1 MSKAFKV
8 SFSVF
13 LAVLLLLGGLN
24 YAGTAQSFS
33 GLQAS
38 LLPDNPFYF
47 VKDIGREI
55 RAALTF
61 NASSRTE
68 LRISFAGEKLIEAKE
83 SAKTKDDASVIKAL
97 SGYDSQIAKASEASK
112 MIKSGTQSLLDS
124 LTLQIMES
132 QDAFNDFSISG
143 IAQQQVQDA
152 RQSSLDALTSIAFN
166 VFSPDEI
173 EKSLESAVNNTPDI
187 KVSDKVD
194 ILDKVKD
201 IAPAGGR
208 KAAVAAEN
216 NIINKYVNDASLDA
230 AEQYRLEQDAE
241 DIKGTPEY
249 QQAVLLSYANK
260 IINDDQGLLSS
271 LNLTSDDVL
280 KLKNYSQN
288 IINQKGM
295 IDFSEAIAGF
305 NSLNLSSEASKIIDE
320 LQSQVVNRIT
330 GQNINCTNIIN
341 LVCGKD
347 GQTYNNICSA
357 YKIGTAVSYYGKC
370 GSCITEGKKISSGG
384 TCCPG
389 LALCSDTDTCSAACN
404 NDANAAS
411 GTDSIVCNDLWQPV
425 CGSNGNTYSNDCY
438 LSRAGAAKAYD
449 GECKKTSSTSSNKSG
464 IANPA
469 STFCKDQGYVSQIKT
484 NGDGSQYGVCVF
496 DNGKQCEEWSFYN
509 GSCGSDYRRYL
520 IAGRPY
526 PQETVCMDSD
536 YAITF
541 KSSGIGAVKLSFL
554 SSDGQSYPLKQLNI
568 KDLKIADDGSKEYT
582 WKAGTYV
589 NGNILDPGS
598 YTLVITSVPGAD
610 EKVLTAKGNDPFE
623 LSICK

>member
-1 MSKAFKV
+1 
-8 SFSVF
+8 
-13 LAVLLLLGGLN
+13 
-24 YAGTAQSFS
+24 
-33 GLQAS
+33 
-38 LLPDNPFYF
+38 
-47 VKDIGREI
+47 
-55 RAALTF
+55 
-61 NASSRTE
+61 
-68 LRISFAGEKLIEAKE
+68 
-83 SAKTKDDASVIKAL
+83 
-97 SGYDSQIAKASEASK
+97 
-112 MIKSGTQSLLDS
+112 
-124 LTLQIMES
+124 MES

-143 IAQQQVQDA
+143 IAQQQVQDV
-152 RQSSLDALTSIAFN
+152 RKSSLDVLTEIAFN
-166 VFSPDEI
+166 VFSPDEV

-201 IAPAGGR
+201 IAPEAGR
-208 KAAVAAEN
+208 KAVVAAEN
-216 NIINKYVNDASLDA
+216 NIINKYVNDSSLSA
-230 AEQYRLEQDAE
+230 EEQYKLEQDAE

-249 QQAVLLSYANK
+249 QQAVLLNYANK
-260 IINDDQGLLSS
+260 IIGNDQALMGS

-288 IINQKGM
+288 IINQKGIM
-295 IDFSEAIAGF
+295 DFSEAIAGF
-305 NSLNLSSEASKIIDE
+305 NSLNLSSEAMKIIDE

-330 GQNINCTNIIN
+330 GQTITCTNIIN

-347 GQTYNNICSA
+347 GHTYNNICSA
-357 YKIGTAVSYYGKC
+357 YKIGTTVSYYGKC
-370 GSCITEGKKISSGG
+370 GSCVAEGKSIPSGG
-384 TCCPG
+384 SCCPG
-389 LALCSDTDTCSAACN
+389 LALCSDANTCSAACN
-404 NDANAAS
+404 NDTNTAS

-438 LSRAGAAKAYD
+438 LLRGGATKAHD
-449 GECKKTSSTSSNKSG
+449 GECKKTASTSSNKSG

-469 STFCKDQGYVSQIKT
+469 STFCKDQGYASQTKT
-484 NGDGSQYGVCVF
+484 NGDGSQYGVCFF

-526 PQETVCMDSD
+526 PQETVCMDSN
-536 YAITF
+536 YVITF
-541 KSSGIGAVKLSFL
+541 KSSGVDAVKLSFL
-554 SSDGQSYPLKQLNI
+554 SSDGQTYPLKQLNI
-568 KDLKIADDGSKEYT
+568 KDLKIAEDGSKEYT

-598 YTLVITSVPGAD
+598 YTLVITSVPSSD